1 MSETTLPRDA
11 IAPDAL
17 CAIEALEA
25 ARDATELGPAYAA
38 AEREKKRLGAF
49 WRLEFVLTVL
59 WGLAFAMTFAMPSD
73 GARVARMIGIAL
85 FVALIIIRATLARNS
100 RRVAA
105 LKRVNDA
112 LDHWRSL
119 VPAMREL
126 PK

>member
-1 MSETTLPRDA
+1 MTETAPSREE

-17 CAIEALEA
+17 WAIEALET
-25 ARDATELGPAYAA
+25 AREPAELGPAYGA

-59 WGLAFAMTFAMPSD
+59 WGLAIALTFTMPDD
-73 GARVARMIGIAL
+73 GAQIARMVGIAL
-85 FVALIIIRATLARNS
+85 LVLLIVIRAFVAKNS

-112 LDHWRSL
+112 LDRWRSL
-119 VPAMREL
+119 VPAMREI